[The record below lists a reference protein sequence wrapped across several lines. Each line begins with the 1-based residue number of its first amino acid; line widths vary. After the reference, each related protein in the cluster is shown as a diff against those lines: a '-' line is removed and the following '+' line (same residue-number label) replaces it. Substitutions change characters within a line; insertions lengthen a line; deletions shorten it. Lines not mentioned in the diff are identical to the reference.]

1 MNVREGGGET
11 LKGMAFMGVSTMAVA
26 SVNAIGH
33 HVSVEIHP
41 FEIAFF
47 RSMISIFVLAPAIV
61 RRKFA
66 PLRTRRPALL
76 AARGLLD
83 GASALFFFLALSL
96 SPLAKVT
103 ALSFSAP
110 LFATLLAVLFLGEVL
125 RIRRI
130 SALLIG
136 FAGTLVILR
145 PGLVSLD
152 SGSMSMLGFAALW
165 GGAMVLTKGLSRT
178 ESSLTIALY
187 SALVITPFALL
198 AALPFWTTPSLTQLA
213 WLVLIGFLS
222 SLRQVT
228 LAEAFRHA
236 DATAVLPLDFTKL
249 IFAAVIGAV
258 AFGEIPSAWTWAGGI
273 LIFVG
278 GTAIAYGER
287 R

>member
-1 MNVREGGGET
+1 MNAREGGCET

>member
-1 MNVREGGGET
+1 MSAREDGANT

-33 HVSVEIHP
+33 HISVEIHP

-47 RSMISIFVLAPAIV
+47 RSLITVIILAPAIV

-66 PLRTRRPALL
+66 PLRTGRPGLL
-76 AARGLLD
+76 VARGLLD

-110 LFATLLAVLFLGEVL
+110 LFAAVLAVLFLGEVL
-125 RIRRI
+125 RIRRVA
-130 SALLIG
+130 ALAVG

-145 PGLVSLD
+145 PGFVPLD
-152 SGSMSMLGFAALW
+152 LGAVSMLGFATLW
-165 GGAMVLTKGLSRT
+165 GGAMVVTKELSRT
-178 ESSLTIALY
+178 ESSLTIALC

-198 AALPFWTTPSLTQLA
+198 AALPFWTTPNPAQLA
-213 WLVLIGFLS
+213 WLVLIGALS
-222 SLRQVT
+222 SLRQMT

-249 IFAAVIGAV
+249 IFAAIIGAI
-258 AFGEIPSAWTWAGGI
+258 AFGEIPTIGTWLGGL

-278 GTAIAYGER
+278 GTTLAYGKR

>member
-47 RSMISIFVLAPAIV
+47 RSMISIFVLAPAII

>member
-1 MNVREGGGET
+1 MNAREGGGET

>member
-1 MNVREGGGET
+1 MNAREGGGET

-96 SPLAKVT
+96 SPLANVT

>member
-1 MNVREGGGET
+1 MNAREGGGET

-110 LFATLLAVLFLGEVL
+110 LFAVVLAVLFLGEAF
-125 RIRRI
+125 RARRVA
-130 SALLIG
+130 ALLVG

-152 SGSMSMLGFAALW
+152 LGSMSMLGFAALW

-187 SALVITPFALL
+187 SALIITPFALL

-249 IFAAVIGAV
+249 IFAAIIGAI
-258 AFGEIPSAWTWAGGI
+258 AFGEIPSAWTWVGGI